1 MRRLACLAMLL
12 ALSGCGAQP
21 TATPPPPTPPPT
33 ATMRPTTTS
42 APVRTPA
49 ATPTA
54 IPTVPPFA
62 PSLPTLAPVT
72 QRYAEEIGLA
82 LGRLG
87 DYVAAIGQGC
97 ATLDPVA
104 CQRAYDVNRPLYAR
118 EAARV
123 AALTAPPACTA
134 ARDRLNVALAATDRL
149 FVGVDAGLRGGA
161 DPLALLGTV
170 ASDAA
175 AAGQALQNLGTEL
188 ANGTCR

>member
-1 MRRLACLAMLL
+1 MRRLAGLAVLL

-21 TATPPPPTPPPT
+21 TAPPPPPTPPPT
-33 ATMRPTTTS
+33 ATVRPTATP
-42 APVRTPA
+42 APTRTPA
-49 ATPTA
+49 PTPTV

-62 PSLPTLAPVT
+62 LPIPTLAPAT
-72 QRYAEEIGLA
+72 QRYAEDVGLA

-97 ATLDPVA
+97 ATLDPAA
-104 CQRAYDVNRPLYAR
+104 CRRAYDANRPLYER

-123 AALTAPPACTA
+123 AALTAPPACA
-134 ARDRLNVALAATDRL
+134 ATRDRLNAALAATGRL
-149 FVGVDAGLRGGA
+149 FDGVDAGLRGGA

-175 AAGQALQNLGTEL
+175 AAGQALQGLGAEL